1 MQTPSAP
8 QEPALWPTR
17 PETTLYRETLAELM
31 RSCGA
36 KGTTVPWRAVRIIAA
51 LRRRFALSTEPGDNE
66 LFALANE
73 LEFWMTF

>member
-1 MQTPSAP
+1 MQTDSAP
-8 QEPALWPTR
+8 QEPALWPPK

-36 KGTTVPWRAVRIIAA
+36 EGTTVPWRAVCIIAA
-51 LRRRFALSTEPGDNE
+51 LRSRFALSTEPGDAE

-73 LEFWMTF
+73 LEFWMMF